1 MGGRDVLHAC
11 RFAVRTI
18 LLTPA
23 IGLLTCWL
31 LWRRPARTG
40 LETCWK
46 RYNSLELAST
56 PGPGKWQRQS

>member
-31 LWRRPARTG
+31 LW
-40 LETCWK
+40 
-46 RYNSLELAST
+46 
-56 PGPGKWQRQS
+56 